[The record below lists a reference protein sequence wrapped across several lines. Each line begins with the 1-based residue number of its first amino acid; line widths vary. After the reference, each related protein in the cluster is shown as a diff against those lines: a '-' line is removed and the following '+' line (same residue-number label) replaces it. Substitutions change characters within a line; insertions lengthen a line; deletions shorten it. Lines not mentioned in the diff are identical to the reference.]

1 MRTALFAALAC
12 VSFAGAALA
21 DDKATIQAQDDKFA
35 AAANRGD
42 VDAIVAMYAP
52 GARVLPGDNTVV
64 TGPGIR
70 TLFTG
75 MVSGTSNL
83 KLTATDVVRLS
94 PTYIREIGVVNFN
107 TKGDKPAAVA
117 ASYVVV
123 WHKVGGVWKLWTD
136 IFH

>member
-1 MRTALFAALAC
+1 MRKLIFAAAACAALA
-12 VSFAGAALA
+12 GPALA
-21 DDKATIQAQDDKFA
+21 DDKADIQAQNDKFA

-42 VDAIVAMYAP
+42 VDAIVSMYAP
-52 GARVLPGDNTVV
+52 GATVLPSDNSVV
-64 TGPGIR
+64 TGAGIR

-75 MVSGTSNL
+75 MVGGITNL
-83 KLTATDVVRLS
+83 KLTTTDVARIS

-123 WHKVGGVWKLWTD
+123 WHKVGGAWKLWTD